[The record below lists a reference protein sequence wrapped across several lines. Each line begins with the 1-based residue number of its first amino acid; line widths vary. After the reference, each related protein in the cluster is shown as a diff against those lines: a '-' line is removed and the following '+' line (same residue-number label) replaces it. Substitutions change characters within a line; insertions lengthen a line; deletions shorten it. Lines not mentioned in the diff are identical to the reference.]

1 VIVVADTSVLI
12 NLCRVGQGE
21 LFGRLFGEVI
31 IPPEVANEFARLI
44 SSAPRF
50 AGLSLPVGI
59 RQQAAT
65 TVPPLLQTAT
75 GLDPGEFAALAL
87 AVLAIGTS
95 FAIAG
100 AWLILPFAGL
110 EVLLLGGAFVLQARH
125 ATDYERIA
133 LEQGQLR
140 VEVAD
145 GKRLARYEL
154 DARRVRVEVDGSR
167 VVLRGPQEAL
177 ELGRHLDERSRIA
190 FGAELKKRLRI

>member
-1 VIVVADTSVLI
+1 MSCGNLRASVSTPSI
-12 NLCRVGQGE
+12 EFPRRE
-21 LFGRLFGEVI
+21 LAFREEHGGFSLTLKR
-31 IPPEVANEFARLI
+31 NCSI
-44 SSAPRF
+44 SPS
-50 AGLSLPVGI
+50 GLACV
-59 RQQAAT
+59 
-65 TVPPLLQTAT
+65 
-75 GLDPGEFAALAL
+75 FAALAL

-167 VVLRGPQEAL
+167 VVLRGPREAL

-190 FGAELKKRLRI
+190 FGAELKKRLQY

>member
-1 VIVVADTSVLI
+1 VSTPSIEFP
-12 NLCRVGQGE
+12 RRE
-21 LFGRLFGEVI
+21 LAFREEHGGFSLTLKR
-31 IPPEVANEFARLI
+31 NCSI
-44 SSAPRF
+44 SPS
-50 AGLSLPVGI
+50 GLACV
-59 RQQAAT
+59 
-65 TVPPLLQTAT
+65 
-75 GLDPGEFAALAL
+75 FAALAL

-167 VVLRGPQEAL
+167 VVLRGPQQAL